1 MSIATDLYL
10 LIGIS
15 LRPYPSEP
23 SKALVEFAK
32 GVVGTILQ
40 DQFEE
45 CDHYEV
51 KECGLGPVN
60 VEFVLSE
67 TTGTVANLLERPTDC
82 WLARNGGIW
91 VERALLEAGATHRAG
106 TLSGGGTGGL
116 GCSIHE
122 QAGLGSH
129 DSESQE
135 SSGVSARLFTYIS
148 PFD

>member
-15 LRPYPSEP
+15 LRPDPSEP

-51 KECGLGPVN
+51 KECGLGVVSSPGRN
-60 VEFVLSE
+60 
-67 TTGTVANLLERPTDC
+67 GERPVRRRWGDP
-82 WLARNGGIW
+82 
-91 VERALLEAGATHRAG
+91 
-106 TLSGGGTGGL
+106 
-116 GCSIHE
+116 
-122 QAGLGSH
+122 Q
-129 DSESQE
+129 
-135 SSGVSARLFTYIS
+135 
-148 PFD
+148 